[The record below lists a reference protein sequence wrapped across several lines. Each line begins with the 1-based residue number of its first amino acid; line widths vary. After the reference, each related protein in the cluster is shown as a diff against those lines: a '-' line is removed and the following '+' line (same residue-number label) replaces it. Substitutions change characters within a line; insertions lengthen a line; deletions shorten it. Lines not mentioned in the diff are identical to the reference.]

1 MKVAGAASRDL
12 RPRRTLH
19 TLLSQTLR
27 DWSQRAVN
35 TDRAKSHRLWSHK
48 SRPQPRGR
56 DTYKLTSPGPFFSGH
71 RSENSPIA
79 VMNAIVDALA
89 ELGVRHIEMPVTP
102 ERVWRAAGMAREGP
116 KVCRLAAGGRWIRT
130 CGPAQKT
137 SISSHG
143 TGAAAGVQTIGPQ
156 YGDRITLAAVLE
168 GGYRACVLLASF
180 I

>member
-116 KVCRLAAGGRWIRT
+116 KVCRLPAGGKLCGRPPRVKGVFGFGLSCRLQVCVRPVRAANGRW
-130 CGPAQKT
+130 P
-137 SISSHG
+137 
-143 TGAAAGVQTIGPQ
+143 
-156 YGDRITLAAVLE
+156 
-168 GGYRACVLLASF
+168 
-180 I
+180 

>member
-1 MKVAGAASRDL
+1 LAFGGTASLLVFIGLAIAVLVTGGWRNGVARNSTIGACALLCLLTLAAAATIS
-12 RPRRTLH
+12 LH
-19 TLLSQTLR
+19 T
-27 DWSQRAVN
+27 
-35 TDRAKSHRLWSHK
+35 
-48 SRPQPRGR
+48 PI
-56 DTYKLTSPGPFFSGH
+56 LTSRNMIVVLPAIYV
-71 RSENSPIA
+71 IA
-79 VMNAIVDALA
+79 A
-89 ELGVRHIEMPVTP
+89 ELTSCLIRRSRRP
-102 ERVWRAAGMAREGP
+102 GP
-116 KVCRLAAGGRWIRT
+116 KVRRLFPGGRWIRT